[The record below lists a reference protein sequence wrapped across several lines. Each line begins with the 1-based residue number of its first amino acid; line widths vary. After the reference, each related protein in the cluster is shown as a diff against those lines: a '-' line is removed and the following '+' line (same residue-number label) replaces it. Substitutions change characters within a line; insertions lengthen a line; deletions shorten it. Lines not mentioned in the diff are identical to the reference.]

1 MPERSDV
8 VVVGGGTAGCSVA
21 YYLARAGVKVT
32 LVERAGIGMQASGY
46 SAGGLNPLHGFLP
59 TLRPLALE
67 SFGLHRMLW
76 DDLQQATGR
85 NCQQR
90 IISMLMVAY
99 DAAELS
105 GLQETLDVY
114 QATPG
119 FTAHWLDPTQVRELE
134 PRLTPDLV
142 GGLYLHGN
150 GVVDSH
156 LFTGLLAETAQQ
168 AGVTIRE
175 GNVCGLQHR
184 HGHIT
189 AVVLEEGTIAC
200 DQVVLAMGPWTKAA
214 EPWLGCAIPIEPM
227 KGEILRMELPGTA
240 LAHDCTSTDIL
251 LCSRPGP
258 QIWCA
263 STEEWCG
270 FDTTLSDS
278 ARQALWQRAARLMPV
293 MAEARLLQQT
303 ACLRPVAPDWLPI
316 IGRAPEWD
324 NVYLA
329 TGGAKKGILFSTGIG
344 KAIADLITTGSTP
357 LSIER
362 CSPAR
367 FAQVSASD

>member
-8 VVVGGGTAGCSVA
+8 VVVGGGTAGCAVA
-21 YYLARAGVKVT
+21 YYLGKAGMRVT

-59 TLRPLALE
+59 VLRPLALE
-67 SFGLHRMLW
+67 SFRLHRTLW

-85 NCQQR
+85 DCQQR

-99 DAAELS
+99 DEAECP
-105 GLQETLDVY
+105 GLQDILEAY
-114 QATPG
+114 RATDG
-119 FTAHWLDPTQVRELE
+119 FTAHWLDCTQVHELE
-134 PRLTPDLV
+134 PRLTPDMV

-156 LFTGLLAETAQQ
+156 LFTGLLAEAAQQ
-168 AGVTIRE
+168 TRVTIRA
-175 GNVCGLQHR
+175 GHVGGLQGTPGR
-184 HGHIT
+184 IT
-189 AVVLEEGTIAC
+189 GVVLEDGVIAC
-200 DQVVLAMGPWTKAA
+200 DQVVLAMGPWAKAA
-214 EPWLGCAIPIEPM
+214 EPWLGCSIPIEPM
-227 KGEILRMELPGTA
+227 KGEILRMQLPGPT
-240 LAHDCTSTDIL
+240 LAHDYTSADIL

-258 QIWCA
+258 QVWCA

-270 FDTTLSDS
+270 FDTTLSDA
-278 ARQALWQRAARLMPV
+278 ARQTLWQRAIKLMPA
-293 MAEARLLQQT
+293 MAEARLIQQT

-316 IGRAPEWD
+316 IGRAPAWD

-329 TGGAKKGILFSTGIG
+329 TGGAKKGILFSTGMG
-344 KAIADLITTGSTP
+344 KAIADLITTGNTALP
-357 LSIER
+357 IGP

-367 FAQVSASD
+367 WAQVSASD